1 MKVGGVRSEKEA
13 VNFLLGKVGEPH
25 ITGYINHV
33 SRRDGNRRAMH
44 AVVPDI
50 HATNFPVGKQRVND
64 SGSRRDA
71 EAFFEVKTFT
81 ACKSRYGHN
90 NSKMSLVSRRAKMVV
105 QSYNRKFKRLDNN
118 FATDVVGDGNN
129 GITGPFE
136 AAQKHFYRGQ
146 VIPLCAGW
154 FGEINEDF
162 ENVILTMAREAAAG
176 EDGMA
181 VSPLVNTDRKGGAFP
196 IMLQQFKR
204 AIGVAI
210 VRGNANHKLGRMHYV
225 RGTAEEAA
233 YTCRSNHSD
242 YRYKPSER
250 GGPSWYAEHT
260 PEGYS
265 SFQQFQNGHAF
276 CMP

>member
-1 MKVGGVRSEKEA
+1 M
-13 VNFLLGKVGEPH
+13 
-25 ITGYINHV
+25 
-33 SRRDGNRRAMH
+33 
-44 AVVPDI
+44 
-50 HATNFPVGKQRVND
+50 
-64 SGSRRDA
+64 
-71 EAFFEVKTFT
+71 
-81 ACKSRYGHN
+81 
-90 NSKMSLVSRRAKMVV
+90 
-105 QSYNRKFKRLDNN
+105 
-118 FATDVVGDGNN
+118 
-129 GITGPFE
+129 
-136 AAQKHFYRGQ
+136 
-146 VIPLCAGW
+146 IPLCAGW

-162 ENVILTMAREAAAG
+162 EKVILTMAREAAAG

-260 PEGYS
+260 PEGY
-265 SFQQFQNGHAF
+265 
-276 CMP
+276 

>member
-1 MKVGGVRSEKEA
+1 MKVGEVRSEKEA

-44 AVVPDI
+44 AVIPDI

-90 NSKMSLVSRRAKMVV
+90 NSKMTPVSCRAKMVV

-162 ENVILTMAREAAAG
+162 EKVILTMAREAAAG

-181 VSPLVNTDRKGGAFP
+181 LSPLVNTDIKGGAFP

-225 RGTAEEAA
+225 RGTAKEAA
-233 YTCRSNHSD
+233 YTRRSNHSD

-265 SFQQFQNGHAF
+265 TFQQFQNGHAF